1 VLPEVVVPE
10 APRMPTACAS
20 QDTTR
25 IRYTITKAG
34 GVDYSKFGQELIAS
48 IKSLM

>member
-1 VLPEVVVPE
+1 VLLEVDLPE
-10 APRMPTACAS
+10 ATRMLTTRAS